1 MNANAMQIL
10 DLYQYANCW
19 VFDAPEHDLC
29 KEPFVMGASDIIS
42 HFLPEGTTRA
52 TLLFS
57 DGPFPDAHRIDKEMK
72 TGGGYWYGMDGMAGW
87 LCPATLC
94 YFNEFPESI
103 YFTVEATGSGSSGVY
118 EYLMETICDL
128 LENGDV
134 AMDFESEP
142 AQAQTIRI
150 LAKIVRGEL
159 EGIRARAWMFD
170 YYDEDGYSLHSKDN
184 PYDDEDWL
192 AEQRAMSE
200 LDGEEE

>member
-1 MNANAMQIL
+1 
-10 DLYQYANCW
+10 
-19 VFDAPEHDLC
+19 
-29 KEPFVMGASDIIS
+29 
-42 HFLPEGTTRA
+42 
-52 TLLFS
+52 
-57 DGPFPDAHRIDKEMK
+57 
-72 TGGGYWYGMDGMAGW
+72 
-87 LCPATLC
+87 
-94 YFNEFPESI
+94 
-103 YFTVEATGSGSSGVY
+103 VY

-134 AMDFESEP
+134 AMDFEEKP

-150 LAKIVRGEL
+150 LAKIVGDEL